1 MRVVL
6 SSLTIIFFLCCL
18 SFSAAFVSTIR
29 TTPIRLA
36 AASSPRR
43 SADRIR
49 IQLHQTTNGEVQDSS
64 SPLKHN
70 KMFQT
75 IGKTTSMVVAGTFF
89 AVLAYQRDA
98 LMLCFFLGAIL
109 NGILSK
115 VLKKLVNQERPE
127 VLLLDEQALP
137 PSDNG
142 MPSSHAMSL
151 GFICTFTALQLPY
164 TTIPLLL
171 YVFISLWYRVETK
184 LHTLDQVL
192 VGLVLGTLD
201 SFLWRSLCFGTNP
214 FFNNRINIMDWVT
227 SNLLNE
233 QGVMPIYA
241 LTVPAIV
248 GALVVG
254 SVERR
259 IQRFLQNRLNAKQE

>member
-1 MRVVL
+1 
-6 SSLTIIFFLCCL
+6 
-18 SFSAAFVSTIR
+18 
-29 TTPIRLA
+29 
-36 AASSPRR
+36 
-43 SADRIR
+43 
-49 IQLHQTTNGEVQDSS
+49 
-64 SPLKHN
+64 
-70 KMFQT
+70 MFQT

-98 LMLCFFLGAIL
+98 LMLSFFLGAIF

-115 VLKKLVNQERPE
+115 VLKKVVNQERPVRGGPRQE
-127 VLLLDEQALP
+127 EGQEEGQVLLLDEEDLS

-214 FFNNRINIMDWVT
+214 FFNNHINVMEWVT

-259 IQRFLQNRLNAKQE
+259 IQRFLQNRRNAKQE